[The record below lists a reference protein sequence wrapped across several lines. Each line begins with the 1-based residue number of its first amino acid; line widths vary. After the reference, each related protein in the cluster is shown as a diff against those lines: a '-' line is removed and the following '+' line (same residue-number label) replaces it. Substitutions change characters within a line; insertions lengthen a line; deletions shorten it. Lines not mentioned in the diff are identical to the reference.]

1 MIKNSDAT
9 TFEIA
14 VPKAAPT
21 TFKSKLGAA
30 LGTAISNVVASL
42 FFIIYFLRKSD
53 IITMSLN
60 NDKK

>member
-21 TFKSKLGAA
+21 TFKSKPNIKIGSKMIL
-30 LGTAISNVVASL
+30 
-42 FFIIYFLRKSD
+42 K
-53 IITMSLN
+53 
-60 NDKK
+60 